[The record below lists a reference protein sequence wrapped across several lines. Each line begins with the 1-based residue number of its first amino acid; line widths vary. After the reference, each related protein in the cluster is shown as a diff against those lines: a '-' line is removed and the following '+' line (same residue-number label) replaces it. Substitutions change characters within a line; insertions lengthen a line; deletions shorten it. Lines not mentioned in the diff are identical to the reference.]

1 MKHRTIL
8 AIVFAMW
15 FATAQA
21 STIDQQC
28 PEFVFHGAPV
38 SGHSAPAQQLCK
50 TNWGVH
56 YLLPLKASEF
66 VVEKIN
72 LEDVTGPAARRDD
85 FRPDPE
91 LAPEHRA
98 ELSDYTGT
106 GYDRGHLS
114 PAAANTRTVEIMSE
128 SFLLTNMVPQVPNL
142 NRGIWLRLEL
152 RVRNWVRDHNKEIY
166 VVSGAV
172 YGDGHLSVGN
182 GVAVPTH
189 MFKVIVD
196 AADNKGIAF
205 WFPNDLDTRIPQR
218 DLPQYALSIREVEQR
233 TGIDFHPLLPGDL
246 DHIETEFDLELWPG
260 IQ

>member
-1 MKHRTIL
+1 MIRTIL
-8 AIVFAMW
+8 TAAFVAVFFSVAH
-15 FATAQA
+15 ADQ
-21 STIDQQC
+21 IDTQC

-38 SGHSAPAQQLCK
+38 SSYTDKTQQLCK
-50 TNWGVH
+50 TNWAVH

-72 LEDVTGPAARRDD
+72 LEDVTGSATRRDD
-85 FRPDPE
+85 FRADPQVAAE
-91 LAPEHRA
+91 YRA
-98 ELSDYTGT
+98 ELSDYVGA

-152 RVRNWVRDHNKEIY
+152 RVRNWVRDHNKDIY
-166 VVSGAV
+166 VVNGAV
-172 YGDGHLSVGN
+172 YGDGFLSVGN

-196 AADNKGIAF
+196 AAENKGIAF
-205 WFPNDLDTRIPQR
+205 YFPNDLELRIPQR
-218 DLPQYALSIREVEQR
+218 ELPNYAMSIRDVEALA
-233 TGIDFHPLLPGDL
+233 GIDFHPFLPADL
-246 DHIETEFDLELWPG
+246 EHIETDFDITLWPG
-260 IQ
+260 L

>member
-1 MKHRTIL
+1 MKHLLFLSLLLTSFS
-8 AIVFAMW
+8 AF
-15 FATAQA
+15 
-21 STIDQQC
+21 SDTIDQQC
-28 PEFVFHGAPV
+28 PEFTFHGAPV
-38 SGHSAPAQQLCK
+38 SAYTESTQQLCK
-50 TNWGVH
+50 TNWAVH

-72 LEDVTGPAARRDD
+72 LEDVNGPASRRDD
-85 FRPDPE
+85 FRADPK

-98 ELSDYTGT
+98 ELTDYAGT

-114 PAAANTRTVEIMSE
+114 PAAANTRTTEIMSE

-152 RVRNWVRDHNKEIY
+152 RVRNWVRDHNKDIY
-166 VVSGAV
+166 VVNGAV
-172 YGDGHLSVGN
+172 YGDGYLTVGN

-196 AADNKGIAF
+196 AAENKGIAF
-205 WFPNDLDTRIPQR
+205 YFPNDLGLRISQR
-218 DLPQYALSIREVEQR
+218 DLPQYALSIREVEAL

-246 DHIETEFDLELWPG
+246 EHIETDFDITLWPG
-260 IQ
+260 L